1 MKRSNWLIPA
11 AAAALITVAAGC
23 VTPPQYDDQTD
34 KLISQLQTDIDTEI
48 VTLTTLNHK
57 IQALTG
63 KPVASSPTALA
74 AAPAKASYAV
84 NTPFYNKLDVD
95 LTTLQTRVDSEP
107 SAATPYLDSSIKNL
121 HDNLLTADGSM
132 QVTHQKVEVL
142 SAAYLQSAQLIVDA
156 QIGALL
162 TRELGLKYTAS
173 SKPATNTTTTSK

>member
-1 MKRSNWLIPA
+1 MA
-11 AAAALITVAAGC
+11 TAALMTAVAGC

-63 KPVASSPTALA
+63 KTDAISQKALA
-74 AAPAKASYAV
+74 DSTAKASYDT
-84 NTPFYNKLDVD
+84 NTPFYDKLDVD
-95 LTTLQTRVDSEP
+95 LTTLQTRVNSEP
-107 SAATPYLDSSIKNL
+107 SAATPYLDASLKNL

-142 SAAYLQSAQLIVDA
+142 SAAYLQSAQIIVDA

-162 TRELGLKYTAS
+162 TRELGLKNAS
-173 SKPATNTTTTSK
+173 TKPAANTTTTSK